1 MTILMIGQKGL
12 PARSGGIEQHV
23 ESLSKGLVARGHR
36 VVVFGR
42 RWYVGQAVAPHGI
55 EQVCTPGLCTKHL
68 DAITH
73 SFTALLA
80 ARRFRPDVLHLH
92 GVGIALLAPLARL
105 LYPKAK
111 LVITF
116 HCMDRRFSKW
126 GKIARAA
133 FWLGEWFTC
142 AFAHEIVTVSQEL
155 QRYCNDAYGRRAQ
168 YVSHAFR
175 FQGPG
180 DRAQAE
186 ARVRALG
193 LEPYRYFLFVGR
205 LIPHKGPH
213 RLLEAFVAA
222 KRQYPDAFSGL
233 QAAIVG
239 GSSFTDAYLERLQP
253 LFAMTP
259 DAFALGERF
268 DGELRALQSCA
279 LGHVFPSL
287 EEGLS
292 LAVLEA
298 SSTGRPVVMH
308 DIQANREATGGYAH
322 TVDVAQ
328 PGALIDSLFRLATAS
343 EEARQAQGRALS
355 AYVAQAFDA
364 TKNIDAMDRLY
375 RDLVLDNEELV
386 SVSTPT
392 LP

>member
-23 ESLSKGLVARGHR
+23 ESLAKGLVARGHR

-80 ARRFRPDVLHLH
+80 ARRFRPDILHLH

-105 LYPKAK
+105 LYPKTK

-133 FWLGEWFTC
+133 FWVGEWLTC
-142 AFAHEIVTVSQEL
+142 AFAHEVITVSQDL
-155 QRYCNDAYGRRAQ
+155 QRYCAEAYGRRAQ
-168 YVSHAFR
+168 YISHAFR
-175 FQGPG
+175 FQRPD

-205 LIPHKGPH
+205 LIPHKGAH
-213 RLLEAFVAA
+213 SFLEAFALA
-222 KRQYPDAFSGL
+222 KRQRPEEFFGL
-233 QAAIVG
+233 QAAVVG
-239 GSSFTDAYLERLQP
+239 GSSFTDAYLERLRP
-253 LFAMTP
+253 LFATTP
-259 DAFALGERF
+259 GAVALGERF
-268 DGELRALQSCA
+268 DGELRALQTCA

-298 SSTGRPVVMH
+298 SSTGRPVLMH

-322 TVDVAQ
+322 TVDITQ
-328 PGALIDSLFRLATAS
+328 PGALADGLRALATAS
-343 EEARQAQGRALS
+343 EEARQAHGQALS

-364 TKNIDAMDRLY
+364 TKNIDALDRLY
-375 RDLVLDNEELV
+375 RDLTLKDETLV
-386 SVSTPT
+386 SVPT
-392 LP
+392 SVLP

>member
-213 RLLEAFVAA
+213 RLLEAFAAA

-328 PGALIDSLFRLATAS
+328 PGALIDGLFRLATAS

-375 RDLVLDNEELV
+375 RDLVLDNEGLV